1 MRRICFLGT
10 ASHSIEQDQILGMR
24 DTLPADAEI
33 WVVNEAHT
41 GLPEGRKPSR
51 VFQMHVRD
59 WRESERR
66 YLNGGRL
73 PKGRHHNCFGRDRAH
88 VEYLRT
94 CGVPVYCQRQWPDI
108 PTCVVYPF
116 DRVRD
121 AVGIPLPPYAIE
133 RLWATSSFGY
143 MAALL
148 LAEHLQAVAGDADV
162 LRSLDRPVDRRDSQ
176 AVEELILLGVELPI
190 GTMRERLWE
199 WPNLAY
205 YLGMMRGMGI
215 DVNLPRQGS
224 SLLSAPHYAID
235 GHPHAGEADH
245 WWVPGHAG
253 VIYDEGDSCYRL
265 GNAAHAYHA

>member
-1 MRRICFLGT
+1 MRRVCFLGT
-10 ASHSIEQDQILGMR
+10 ASNPVEEDRVL
-24 DTLPADAEI
+24 AEALEL
-33 WVVNEAHT
+33 WCVNESHRW
-41 GLPEGRKPSR
+41 LPMGRSPAR

-73 PKGRHHNCFGRDRAH
+73 PGGRDHNCFGRDRAH

-94 CGVPVYCQRQWPDI
+94 CGVPVYCQRAWPDI

-116 DRVRD
+116 EAVAA
-121 AVGIPLPPYAIE
+121 AVGIDLPPFGAR

-148 LAEHLQAVAGDADV
+148 LTEHLQALQADAETAKE
-162 LRSLDRPVDRRDSQ
+162 LDISAVPSDASQ
-176 AVEELILLGVELPI
+176 AACELHLRGVELPI
-190 GTMRERLWE
+190 GTWRERIWE

-205 YLGMMRGMGI
+205 YLGLATGLGI
-215 DVNLPRQGS
+215 RIVLPESGS

-235 GHPHAGEADH
+235 GHPNVMEADH
-245 WWVPGHAG
+245 WWVPGTPTR
-253 VIYDEGDSCYRL
+253 IYDLDGGYYRL
-265 GNAAHAYHA
+265 GTEPRVDTVL